1 MRLLLIHLQHVGTMG
16 DVLEAHQHH
25 GGLLAAQTG
34 LRSRRTGGDRW
45 SDDEAED
52 QRHHE
57 DERRHPDETG
67 AVSRF
72 GSERV
77 QLVSLT
83 LDLSFTFHADLI
95 PRGETPESRSNGHTS
110 PLRADRERRGHSRA
124 NRGGGSA

>member
-25 GGLLAAQTG
+25 GGLPAAQPG
-34 LRSRRTGGDRW
+34 PRSSRSGDDRW

-57 DERRHPDETG
+57 DERRHRDETS
-67 AVSRF
+67 AVTCF

-77 QLVSLT
+77 QLVS
-83 LDLSFTFHADLI
+83 FTFHVSVTFHCVRD
-95 PRGETPESRSNGHTS
+95 TP
-110 PLRADRERRGHSRA
+110 RADAGI
-124 NRGGGSA
+124 